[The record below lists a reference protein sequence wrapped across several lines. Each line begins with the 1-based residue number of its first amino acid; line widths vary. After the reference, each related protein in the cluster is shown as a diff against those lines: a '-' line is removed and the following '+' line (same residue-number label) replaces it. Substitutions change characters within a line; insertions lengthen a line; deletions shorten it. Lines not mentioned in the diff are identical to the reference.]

1 VLAASQDP
9 IAPIESWDGKVL
21 YFPARNL
28 NAVMMMLPLD
38 RPGATPQPV
47 EGMPN
52 IFYERRWAVVPDG
65 IYYIPQSAPRTICF
79 YDFGTKRTREIFKTE
94 RDTSDGI
101 SVSPDRHYVLYS
113 QLDENNS
120 DIMLVNNFR

>member
-1 VLAASQDP
+1 VLATSQDP

-38 RPGATPQPV
+38 RPDATPQPV

-52 IFYERRWAVVPDG
+52 LFYERQWALVSDG

-79 YDFGTKRTREIFKTE
+79 HDFATKQTREIFKTE
-94 RDTSDGI
+94 RDTSDGM
-101 SVSPDRHYVLYS
+101 SVSPDGRCMFYS
-113 QLDENNS
+113 PLDENRAN
-120 DIMLVNNFR
+120 IMLVSNFH